1 MGLWEIVSL
10 EKQIKAMYPVFN
22 SFIEKP
28 RTHREK
34 RRRQR
39 RRRRGALIRTTLTF
53 SWHVLLARSVGFD
66 VLFIYFFFYILN
78 FFFSSWLPHGG
89 DCPNPKSC

>member
-22 SFIEKP
+22 CFIEKP
-28 RTHREK
+28 KTHREK
-34 RRRQR
+34 RRRQRR

-53 SWHVLLARSVGFD
+53 SWHVLLARSVAFEGC
-66 VLFIYFFFYILN
+66 FIFIFFPSIY
-78 FFFSSWLPHGG
+78 
-89 DCPNPKSC
+89 